1 MDTYNFA
8 KDLDLSKYSVLCC
21 CGGDG
26 SYHEVVNGLLNRE
39 DKVKIPVAFMP
50 NGSGNDLCRA
60 LGSDNLENAL
70 NYLVKG
76 ECIKMDTVKVLM
88 DHEDE
93 ETLPEGLDRINYCR
107 HMLINSAMAMP
118 AKIANTAIPLKSCC
132 GTKSYEIATVW
143 EACKGNFRP
152 DNYDLFIDG

>member
-1 MDTYNFA
+1 
-8 KDLDLSKYSVLCC
+8 
-21 CGGDG
+21 
-26 SYHEVVNGLLNRE
+26 
-39 DKVKIPVAFMP
+39 
-50 NGSGNDLCRA
+50 
-60 LGSDNLENAL
+60 
-70 NYLVKG
+70 
-76 ECIKMDTVKVLM
+76 M

-93 ETLPEGLDRINYCR
+93 ESLPEGLDRINYCR